1 MPFRHSSRPNSSID
15 HGQLVRTSE
24 GSASIPDMVQL
35 AHNLRN
41 KVGTILAHCE
51 LINLENPAASKNIEH
66 LRAIRKAAHLIAD
79 IVGSAQANCGELA
92 GTPPPLRSGREAS
105 YGSMGC

>member
-1 MPFRHSSRPNSSID
+1 MPSRHSNSSID
-15 HGQLVRTSE
+15 HAQLVQTSE
-24 GSASIPDMVQL
+24 GSASTPDMVQL

-51 LINLENPAASKNIEH
+51 LISLENPADSKNIAH
-66 LRAIRKAAHLIAD
+66 LYAIRKAAHLIAD

-92 GTPPPLRSGREAS
+92 GRKPPLRSGS
-105 YGSMGC
+105 C

>member
-1 MPFRHSSRPNSSID
+1 MPFRHSSTPNSSID
-15 HGQLVRTSE
+15 HAQIVQTSE
-24 GSASIPDMVQL
+24 GSASTPDMVQL

-51 LINLENPAASKNIEH
+51 LINLENPADSKNVEH
-66 LRAIRKAAHLIAD
+66 LRAIRKAAHLIGD

-92 GTPPPLRSGREAS
+92 ATAPPSSNGSS
-105 YGSMGC
+105 Y